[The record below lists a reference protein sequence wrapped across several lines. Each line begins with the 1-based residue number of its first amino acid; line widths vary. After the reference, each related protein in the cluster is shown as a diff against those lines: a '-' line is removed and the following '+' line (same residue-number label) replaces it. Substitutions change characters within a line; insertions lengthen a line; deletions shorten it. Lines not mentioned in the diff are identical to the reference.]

1 MGQRKHGRARRKPK
15 KDYGKLIALCAVA
28 LILVTAAVLL
38 TVLPGLHTA
47 GPTLIAGTPSP
58 GIEPSQTAS
67 GGTSDSGITPS
78 PTQQQETEILIQLM
92 GDVLL
97 HDTTTLRG
105 GLQPDGTYDFNSYLD
120 IISQSINGDLTI
132 ANIESPVDA
141 NGDGSGYSGYPRFN
155 VPRAI
160 VAALKNAGEMCIRDS
175 LYYRAESLDGE
186 RIHQRLQPEL
196 SACRM
201 QRSLPRP
208 SHIFRRSGRRTKRI
222 LHNKHSIFR
231 PDDIPGGRAPARLFK
246 LPLQRKRAFGLPKL
260 CARFPL

>member
-1 MGQRKHGRARRKPK
+1 MEVLNGPTQTRPRAQKNQK

-47 GPTLIAGTPSP
+47 GPILIAGTPSP

-78 PTQQQETEILIQLM
+78 PTQKHETEILIQLR

-160 VAALKNAGEMCIRDS
+160 VAAPQK
-175 LYYRAESLDGE
+175 
-186 RIHQRLQPEL
+186 
-196 SACRM
+196 
-201 QRSLPRP
+201 
-208 SHIFRRSGRRTKRI
+208 RRSKAGSDGQQPRAGQRI
-222 LHNKHSIFR
+222 YRPEQHHSFH
-231 PDDIPGGRAPARLFK
+231 
-246 LPLQRKRAFGLPKL
+246 
-260 CARFPL
+260 